1 MKNIIVILIFVLFS
15 LAGCQSMKP
24 SKTKTGLDRVYE
36 FHSLFEG
43 KRLGIIANHT
53 AYNSKGM
60 FIVDVFRQ
68 MPGVRISALFGPEH
82 GFRGSHSA
90 GVKVEERNAFLDSIP
105 IYSLYGKTL
114 KPTPEMLK
122 NVDMLVFDIQDIGAR
137 FYTYIWTMA
146 LAMEAAAEQGIPF
159 VVLDRPNPI
168 NGVQVEG
175 AVLDTAF
182 ASFVGLY
189 PIPVRHGMTVGEL
202 ARMFNGEGW
211 LKNGVKADLKVV
223 PLKGWKRAQWFDQ
236 TGLTFIPPSP
246 NMPNLE
252 TATVYPGLCLIEG
265 TNVSEGRGTDEPF
278 LQFGAPWIHPKEL
291 FARLKT
297 FHLPG
302 VQFAPVSFVPK
313 SMPGKASHPKF
324 QDETCYGLK
333 LKVTDRDAFKPF
345 LTGVRIVQS
354 LHTLYP
360 QQLKWRERHFDRLV
374 GSDVLRKAIL
384 SGRDLKDLIQEWQE
398 SAEAF
403 KKQRQ
408 KYLLYLN

>member
-1 MKNIIVILIFVLFS
+1 MRIWGIILSFLMLV
-15 LAGCQSMKP
+15 GCQTVSNSKP
-24 SKTKTGLDRVYE
+24 SVQTGLDRVEE
-36 FHSLFEG
+36 FHALFAG

-53 AYNSKGM
+53 AYDSKGM

-68 MPGVRISALFGPEH
+68 MPDVKISALFGPEH

-146 LAMEAAAEQGIPF
+146 LAMEAAAQQGIPF

-182 ASFVGLY
+182 ASFIGLY

-202 ARMFNGEGW
+202 ARMFNGEEW
-211 LKNGVKADLKVV
+211 LKNGIKVQLTV
-223 PLKGWKRAQWFDQ
+223 IPMKGWKRNEWFDQ
-236 TGLTFIPPSP
+236 TGLKFMPPSP

-252 TATVYPGLCLIEG
+252 TATVYPGMCLIEG
-265 TNVSEGRGTDEPF
+265 TNVSEGRGTNEPF
-278 LQFGAPWIHPKEL
+278 LQFGAPWIQSDAL
-291 FARLKT
+291 LARLQT
-297 FHLPG
+297 YHLPG
-302 VQFAPVSFVPK
+302 VQFSTISYIPK
-313 SMPGKASHPKF
+313 SMPGKAVHPKF
-324 QDETCYGLK
+324 QDKACYGLK
-333 LKVTDRDAFKPF
+333 LKVTDRETFKPF

-354 LHTLYP
+354 LHALYP
-360 QQLKWRERHFDRLV
+360 QQFSWRAKHFDRLV
-374 GSDVLRKAIL
+374 GSNDLRKMISA
-384 SGRDLKDLIQEWQE
+384 DE
-398 SAEAF
+398 SLDKYFEKCNNEVEEF
-403 KKQRQ
+403 KKQRT
-408 KYLLYLN
+408 KYLLYK

>member
-1 MKNIIVILIFVLFS
+1 MRFFLILLLIGILTGCHATSNIHV
-15 LAGCQSMKP
+15 Q
-24 SKTKTGLDRVYE
+24 TGLDRVEE
-36 FHSLFEG
+36 FHALFAG

-53 AYNSKGM
+53 AYDSKGM
-60 FIVDVFRQ
+60 FIVDVFRRI
-68 MPGVRISALFGPEH
+68 PDVKISALFGPEH

-90 GVKVEERNAFLDSIP
+90 GVKVAERNAFLDSIP

-146 LAMEAAAEQGIPF
+146 LAMEAAAQQGIPF
-159 VVLDRPNPI
+159 IVLDRPNPI
-168 NGVQVEG
+168 DGVQVEG

-211 LKNGVKADLKVV
+211 LKNGIKAQLTVI
-223 PLKGWKRAQWFDQ
+223 PMKGWKRNEWFDQ
-236 TGLTFIPPSP
+236 IGLKFIPPSP

-252 TATVYPGLCLIEG
+252 TATVYPGMCLIEG
-265 TNVSEGRGTDEPF
+265 TNVSEGRGTNEPF
-278 LQFGAPWIHPKEL
+278 LQFGAPWIQSDAL
-291 FARLKT
+291 LARLQT
-297 FHLPG
+297 YHLPG
-302 VQFAPVSFVPK
+302 VQFSTVSYVPK
-313 SMPGKASHPKF
+313 SMPGKAVHPKF

-333 LKVTDRDAFKPF
+333 LKVTDREAFKPF

-354 LHTLYP
+354 LHALYP
-360 QQLKWRERHFDRLV
+360 QQFSWRAKHFDRLV
-374 GSDVLRKAIL
+374 GSNDLRKMI
-384 SGRDLKDLIQEWQE
+384 STDE
-398 SAEAF
+398 SLDKYFEKCNNEVEAF
-403 KKQRQ
+403 KKQRT
-408 KYLLYLN
+408 KYLLYK